1 MHLAT
6 AAATARARGG
16 IITPEE
22 ENELN
27 YGEMLIDVGM
37 NVNSHWCRVIEQV
50 DLEQLYP
57 SQHLAYT
64 PATILCNSVVQN
76 INFSVP
82 KTLISKDTFSEV
94 DDPH

>member
-50 DLEQLYP
+50 DLE
-57 SQHLAYT
+57 
-64 PATILCNSVVQN
+64 
-76 INFSVP
+76 
-82 KTLISKDTFSEV
+82 
-94 DDPH
+94 